1 MEHPVSGLDAFLEW
15 QERLKRFESS
25 ELSIDAFCRE
35 EDVGRSQFAEWL
47 SALRVKPLR
56 EASGKK
62 ETRSGEVSAFVPV
75 TVKAQFIEILLPGG
89 GLVRLSAG
97 VDRAVLV
104 DVIRLVSTVLL
115 ESQS

>member
-1 MEHPVSGLDAFLEW
+1 MELPVSGL
-15 QERLKRFESS
+15 
-25 ELSIDAFCRE
+25 DAFCRE
-35 EDVGRSQFAEWL
+35 EDVGRSQFADWL
-47 SALRVKPLR
+47 SALRVK
-56 EASGKK
+56 EAAGEK
-62 ETRSGEVSAFVPV
+62 ETRSGVEPAFVPV

-104 DVIRLVSTVLL
+104 DVIRLISTVLV